1 MDRAFRI
8 SSPGRRGVAGALLA
22 LFPLIIHFSISSDR
36 LPTRRGVF
44 F

>member
-22 LFPLIIHFSISSDR
+22 LLPLIHFSISSDR